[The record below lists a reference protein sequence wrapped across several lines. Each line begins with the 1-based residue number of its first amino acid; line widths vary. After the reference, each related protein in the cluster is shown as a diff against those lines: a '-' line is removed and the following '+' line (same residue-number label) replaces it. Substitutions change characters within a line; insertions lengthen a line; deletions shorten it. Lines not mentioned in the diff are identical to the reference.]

1 MPNPSPKQIADIVT
15 AAQNEGYD
23 TLVAEMPNGQI
34 RIFADTG
41 SKTYSKKV
49 YIVLPDKFIKKG
61 TSWIAQY
68 KSKEVSAEKA
78 KEIRE
83 KIAKGDKK
91 LRAQFFTSN
100 GVPRLKSGKVRLMSL
115 RAVQK
120 RRMELRR
127 DAGYEP
133 VHHRPGTKPALRKAV
148 QKAWDKG
155 VGDYK
160 GIHEHHLKAEKEVSH
175 RAAASSKR

>member
-1 MPNPSPKQIADIVT
+1 MSNPTPKQIADIVT

-49 YIVLPDKFIKKG
+49 YIVLPDRFVKDG
-61 TSWIAQY
+61 TKWVGQY
-68 KSKEVSAEKA
+68 KSKQISAEKA

-83 KIAKGDKK
+83 KIAKGNKK
-91 LRAQFFTSN
+91 LKAQFFTSN
-100 GVPRLKSGKVRLMSL
+100 GVPRMKSGKVRLMTL
-115 RAVQK
+115 RDVQAYRMDK
-120 RRMELRR
+120 RRE
-127 DAGYEP
+127 AGYEP
-133 VHHRPGTKPALRKAV
+133 KHHRPGTKPALRKAV

-155 VGDYK
+155 VGKYK
-160 GIHEHHLKAEKEVSH
+160 AIHENHLEH
-175 RAAASSKR
+175 RAAASYED